1 MEFKKKTLETQ
12 IIEIFQ
18 KISPAITRLIQSETD
33 NANIVINLGKTKS
46 KNKNE
51 ININPSILVN
61 AVSDSELEFKELI
74 IGTVVHEAIHSMEEY
89 NFNVDEDLTKYK
101 DDTEGLTNIDEV
113 LEVLAGPFGKY
124 IFEILVHSY
133 DEFQFVKNFN
143 GLRSILED
151 IYKESSI
158 NIKNL
163 KPFNKF
169 LTLLFHNITGYVEL
183 DIEKYPKNIKEP
195 LKETLRVLDNFSYD
209 KNLIEDTIDITIEIT
224 DICRRYNLLP
234 DVDNQTLGERRE
246 SIENFEDSV
255 IDDLNKVLIPSST
268 NITSGNTLEKFLGKK
283 GADSEDEKLNFMDDH
298 VSKVG
303 TSSTVYLPNGK
314 VSKLLSTNLPKSFKN
329 LYTNGL
335 NTYNSLLEE
344 WDLPVFKVTNK
355 IKPYFIHNK
364 KRLRIS
370 GYDQGDLSPH
380 VPLMLASG
388 RYERMFEQ
396 KQRLSNKSYAV
407 SLLIDGSG
415 SMLEKDKGDF
425 YPWSL
430 SAALIGASY
439 LAQICHELDID
450 FEVAIF
456 NRSFAADELENEELY
471 LKRKMAVSSMLNTNY
486 GSNAEYYF
494 NTTNHYFIKKFDD
507 SWKENYEKFIGLIEF
522 SRNLR
527 ESLDKIE
534 SNLDHPPASM
544 FERGTNVDERN
555 IMFST
560 KRLLEKGSK
569 TKLLAV
575 LSDGMTRGSL
585 EDLKSSINYA
595 SKVGIDVIGI
605 GIGERGTW
613 KEYIN
618 KTQINE
624 PEELIHSIVNIT
636 NCLLYTSPSPRD
648 SRVSRMPSSA

>member
-101 DDTEGLTNIDEV
+101 DDTQGLTNIDEV

-636 NCLLYTSPSPRD
+636 KDILIKNIEESTG
-648 SRVSRMPSSA
+648 VA

>member
-183 DIEKYPKNIKEP
+183 DVEKYPKNIKEP

-234 DVDNQTLGERRE
+234 DVDSQTLGERRE

-636 NCLLYTSPSPRD
+636 KDILIKNIEESTG
-648 SRVSRMPSSA
+648 VA

>member
-195 LKETLRVLDNFSYD
+195 LKETLRLLDNFSYD

-636 NCLLYTSPSPRD
+636 KDILIKNIEESTG
-648 SRVSRMPSSA
+648 VA

>member
-183 DIEKYPKNIKEP
+183 DVEKYPKNIKEP

-234 DVDNQTLGERRE
+234 DVDSQTLGERRE

-314 VSKLLSTNLPKSFKN
+314 VSKLLSTNLPKSFKH

-636 NCLLYTSPSPRD
+636 KDILIKNIEESTG
-648 SRVSRMPSSA
+648 VA

>member
-89 NFNVDEDLTKYK
+89 NFKIDEDLTKYK

-283 GADSEDEKLNFMDDH
+283 GADSQDEKLNFMDDH

-636 NCLLYTSPSPRD
+636 KDILIKNIEESTG
-648 SRVSRMPSSA
+648 VA

>member
-527 ESLDKIE
+527 ESLDKTE

-636 NCLLYTSPSPRD
+636 KDILIKNIEESTG
-648 SRVSRMPSSA
+648 VA

>member
-415 SMLEKDKGDF
+415 SMLERDKGDF

-636 NCLLYTSPSPRD
+636 KDILIKNIEESTG
-648 SRVSRMPSSA
+648 VA

>member
-183 DIEKYPKNIKEP
+183 DVEKYPKNIKEP

-303 TSSTVYLPNGK
+303 TSSTVYLPNGI

-370 GYDQGDLSPH
+370 GYDQGDLSPL

-636 NCLLYTSPSPRD
+636 KDILIKNIEESTG
-648 SRVSRMPSSA
+648 VA

>member
-46 KNKNE
+46 RNKNE

-636 NCLLYTSPSPRD
+636 KDILIKNIEESTG
-648 SRVSRMPSSA
+648 VA

>member
-33 NANIVINLGKTKS
+33 NPNIVINLGKTKS

-89 NFNVDEDLTKYK
+89 NFNIDEDLTKYK

-283 GADSEDEKLNFMDDH
+283 GADSQDEKLNFMDDH

-534 SNLDHPPASM
+534 TNMDHPPASM

-636 NCLLYTSPSPRD
+636 KDILIKNIEESTG
-648 SRVSRMPSSA
+648 VA

>member
-388 RYERMFEQ
+388 RYEGMFEQ

-636 NCLLYTSPSPRD
+636 KDILIKNIEESTG
-648 SRVSRMPSSA
+648 VA

>member
-33 NANIVINLGKTKS
+33 NPNIVINLGKTKS

-89 NFNVDEDLTKYK
+89 NFNIDEDLTKYK

-113 LEVLAGPFGKY
+113 LELLAGPFGKY

-283 GADSEDEKLNFMDDH
+283 GADSQDEKLNFMDDH

-534 SNLDHPPASM
+534 TNMDHPPASM

-636 NCLLYTSPSPRD
+636 KDILIKNIEESTG
-648 SRVSRMPSSA
+648 VA

>member
-268 NITSGNTLEKFLGKK
+268 NITSGNTLEKFLGKN

-450 FEVAIF
+450 FEIAIF

-636 NCLLYTSPSPRD
+636 KDILIKNIEESTG
-648 SRVSRMPSSA
+648 VA

>member
-89 NFNVDEDLTKYK
+89 NFNIDEDLTKYK

-133 DEFQFVKNFN
+133 EEFQFVKNFN

-183 DIEKYPKNIKEP
+183 DTEKYPKNIKEP

-283 GADSEDEKLNFMDDH
+283 GADSQDEKLNFMDDH

-534 SNLDHPPASM
+534 TNMDHPPASM

-636 NCLLYTSPSPRD
+636 KDILIKNIEESTG
-648 SRVSRMPSSA
+648 VA

>member
-33 NANIVINLGKTKS
+33 NPNIVINLGKTKS

-143 GLRSILED
+143 GLKSILED

-527 ESLDKIE
+527 ESLDKLE

-636 NCLLYTSPSPRD
+636 KDILIKNIEESTG
-648 SRVSRMPSSA
+648 VA

>member
-33 NANIVINLGKTKS
+33 NPNIVINLGKTKS

-89 NFNVDEDLTKYK
+89 NFDVDEDLTKYK

-195 LKETLRVLDNFSYD
+195 LKETLRVLYNFSYD

-234 DVDNQTLGERRE
+234 DVDSQTLGERRE

-624 PEELIHSIVNIT
+624 PEAVSYTHLTLPTIH
-636 NCLLYTSPSPRD
+636 
-648 SRVSRMPSSA
+648 RV

>member
-33 NANIVINLGKTKS
+33 NPNIVINLGKTKS

-89 NFNVDEDLTKYK
+89 NFDVDEDLTKYK

-133 DEFQFVKNFN
+133 DEFKFVKNFN

-268 NITSGNTLEKFLGKK
+268 NITSGNTLEKFLSKK

-329 LYTNGL
+329 LYSNGL

-527 ESLDKIE
+527 QSLDKIE

-636 NCLLYTSPSPRD
+636 KDILIKNIEESTG
-648 SRVSRMPSSA
+648 VA

>member
-636 NCLLYTSPSPRD
+636 KDILTKNIEESTG
-648 SRVSRMPSSA
+648 VA

>member
-89 NFNVDEDLTKYK
+89 NFDVDEDLSKYK

-636 NCLLYTSPSPRD
+636 KDILIKNIEESTG
-648 SRVSRMPSSA
+648 VA

>member
-143 GLRSILED
+143 GLRLILED

-636 NCLLYTSPSPRD
+636 KDILIKNIEESTG
-648 SRVSRMPSSA
+648 VA

>member
-33 NANIVINLGKTKS
+33 NPNIVINLGKTKS

-89 NFNVDEDLTKYK
+89 NFNIDEDLTKYK
-101 DDTEGLTNIDEV
+101 DDAEGLTNIDEV
-113 LEVLAGPFGKY
+113 LELLAGPFGKY

-151 IYKESSI
+151 IYKESII

-183 DIEKYPKNIKEP
+183 DTEKYPKNIKEP

-283 GADSEDEKLNFMDDH
+283 GADSQDEKLNFMDDH

-534 SNLDHPPASM
+534 TNMDHPPASM

-636 NCLLYTSPSPRD
+636 KDILIKNIEESTG
-648 SRVSRMPSSA
+648 VA

>member
-1 MEFKKKTLETQ
+1 MEFKKKNLETQ

-183 DIEKYPKNIKEP
+183 DVEKYPKNIKEP

-636 NCLLYTSPSPRD
+636 KDILIKNIEESTG
-648 SRVSRMPSSA
+648 VA

>member
-183 DIEKYPKNIKEP
+183 DVEKYPKNIKEP

-234 DVDNQTLGERRE
+234 DVDSQTLGERRE

-303 TSSTVYLPNGK
+303 TSSTVYLPNGI

-636 NCLLYTSPSPRD
+636 KDILIKNIEESTG
-648 SRVSRMPSSA
+648 VA

>member
-133 DEFQFVKNFN
+133 DEFKFVKNFN

-636 NCLLYTSPSPRD
+636 KDILIKNIEESTG
-648 SRVSRMPSSA
+648 VA

>member
-183 DIEKYPKNIKEP
+183 DLEKYPKNIKEP

-234 DVDNQTLGERRE
+234 DVDSQTLGERRE

-636 NCLLYTSPSPRD
+636 KDILIKNIEESTG
-648 SRVSRMPSSA
+648 VA

>member
-101 DDTEGLTNIDEV
+101 DGTEGLTNIDEV

-636 NCLLYTSPSPRD
+636 KDILIKNIEESTG
-648 SRVSRMPSSA
+648 VA

>member
-234 DVDNQTLGERRE
+234 DVDSQTLGERRE

-494 NTTNHYFIKKFDD
+494 NTTNHYFIKKFDE

-636 NCLLYTSPSPRD
+636 KDILIKNIEESTG
-648 SRVSRMPSSA
+648 VA

>member
-33 NANIVINLGKTKS
+33 NPNIVINLGKTKS

-89 NFNVDEDLTKYK
+89 NFNIDEDLTKYK

-133 DEFQFVKNFN
+133 EEFQFVKNFN

-209 KNLIEDTIDITIEIT
+209 KNLIEDTVDITIEIT

-246 SIENFEDSV
+246 SIENFEDTV

-636 NCLLYTSPSPRD
+636 KDILIKNIEESTG
-648 SRVSRMPSSA
+648 VA

>member
-89 NFNVDEDLTKYK
+89 NFIVDKDLTKYK

-636 NCLLYTSPSPRD
+636 KDILIKNIEESTG
-648 SRVSRMPSSA
+648 VA

>member
-534 SNLDHPPASM
+534 SNLNHPPASM

-636 NCLLYTSPSPRD
+636 KDILIKNIEESTG
-648 SRVSRMPSSA
+648 VA

>member
-224 DICRRYNLLP
+224 DICRRYSLLP

-636 NCLLYTSPSPRD
+636 KDILIKNIEESTG
-648 SRVSRMPSSA
+648 VA